1 MPRERVED
9 MRVTKTVAG
18 VVLAIA
24 ALAVVPGFV
33 LGQQAPPA
41 SGPTVNLMTA
51 AGVKQFAGQWRFQ
64 EVKIVEVDSTETEKT
79 IAGWTEAQ
87 MKGGGGYRPEPPIPV
102 RKTYDIQPKAGA
114 ADFDDSAWEA
124 IAPETLP
131 LYRSGGQL
139 CFGWYR
145 ITLTMP
151 EKVGDFATAGAKA
164 FLNLSA
170 DDYGEVWVNGRLPRG
185 LRGPNPHVI
194 HGWNNTMRV
203 PLVDAVKPGEKV
215 QVAVFVANGP
225 LSDTPTNRLFIRL
238 AGVEFVR

>member
-1 MPRERVED
+1 
-9 MRVTKTVAG
+9 MRVMKYLVG
-18 VVLAIA
+18 VVLAITV
-24 ALAVVPGFV
+24 LAVVPGSV
-33 LGQQAPPA
+33 QGQQAPPA
-41 SGPTVNLMTA
+41 GGPTVNLMTA
-51 AGVKQFAGQWRFQ
+51 AGVMQFAGHWRFQ

-87 MKGGGGYRPEPPIPV
+87 MKGGGGYRPAPPIPA

-114 ADFDDSAWEA
+114 ADFDDSAWEVIPA
-124 IAPETLP
+124 ETLP
-131 LYRSGGQL
+131 MYRSGGQL

-215 QVAVFVANGP
+215 QVAVFVSNGP

-238 AGVEFVR
+238 AGVEFAR